1 MARTERWDVV
11 VVGAGNAALTAAVS
25 AKSAGARVLVLEK
38 GSQSQRGGNTYFT
51 GGSFRFA
58 YKPEDVFELMPDM
71 TKEESASYEWQG
83 LTPDE
88 YFADIMRVTQG
99 QADPALVEK
108 LVRESLDTI
117 RFMQSHGMRYGLV
130 GMPDPCPL
138 RGNRLYFTS
147 RASWLG
153 AAGGGPGLSDQLFGL
168 LEKKG
173 VPVLYE
179 TMAVKLLVDRRS
191 SVRGV
196 TVKDK
201 QGCRD
206 ISSKAVVLACG
217 SYEANPE
224 MRLKYLGANW
234 ELLTIRGTRY
244 NTGDGLVMALAL
256 GAQPGGHWGCAH
268 AAQIDLN
275 APEIP
280 DRSLSMQSTRS
291 SYPLGIVVNC
301 EGKRF
306 ADEGGDWRPFT
317 YTKFGRAIITTQSQQ
332 RAFQIFDSQVV
343 HLLSHHYRSKTL
355 TPTSVA
361 ADTIEELGHKLG
373 IITEA
378 LAHTVAEY
386 NAGVKAGSGVWDI
399 STLDGKYAVGIT
411 PPRANWAR
419 EIEQPPFV
427 AYPVKPGITFAF
439 AGLKVNERLQV
450 HDTQGEAIPGLY
462 AAGEMAGFWRH
473 NYIGGTGLMWGSVSG
488 RTAGAEATGL

>member
-1 MARTERWDVV
+1 MARTERWDLV

-38 GSQSQRGGNTYFT
+38 GRQSQRGGNTYFT
-51 GGSFRFA
+51 GGSFRFT
-58 YKPEDVFELMPDM
+58 YTPEDVFELIPDM
-71 TKEESASYEWQG
+71 TKEESAAYEWEG

-117 RFMQSHGMRYGLV
+117 RFMQNQGMRYGLV

-138 RGNRLYFTS
+138 RGKRQYFTS

-153 AAGGGPGLSDQLFGL
+153 ALGGGPGLSDQLFGL
-168 LEKKG
+168 LERKG

-179 TMAVKLLVDRRS
+179 TRAVKILVDRRGK
-191 SVRGV
+191 VHGV
-196 TVKDK
+196 TIRDK
-201 QGCRD
+201 ESFRD

-217 SYEANPE
+217 SFEANPE

-234 ELLTIRGTRY
+234 ELLAIRGTRY
-244 NTGDGLVMALAL
+244 NTGEGLVMALKL

-291 SYPLGIVVNC
+291 SYPLGMIVNP

-306 ADEGGDWRPFT
+306 ADDGQDWRPFT
-317 YTKFGRAIITTQSQQ
+317 YTKFGRAIINTQPQQ
-332 RAFQIFDSQVV
+332 RAFQIFDSQVL
-343 HLLSHHYRSKTL
+343 HLLSHHYRSTTL
-355 TPTSVA
+355 TPTSVT
-361 ADTIEELGHKLG
+361 ADTIEGLGQKLG
-373 IITEA
+373 MNAEA
-378 LAHTVAEY
+378 LAQTVAEY
-386 NAGVKAGSGVWDI
+386 NAGVRAGSGVWDI
-399 STLDGKYAVGIT
+399 STLDGKYAVGIS

-450 HDTQGEAIPGLY
+450 LDTQGQAIPGLY
-462 AAGEMAGFWRH
+462 TAGEMAGFWRH

-488 RTAGAEATGL
+488 RTAGAEAAGL